1 MVINFDSSSC
11 NFPKLLFSKAC
22 KTANV
27 FVNFKSFKIV
37 VAKAEFH
44 ARIYGQ
50 EYPNFTMCR
59 AVGQGRAK
67 ADYMYMVI
75 KLDRS
80 VCVSVA
86 HM

>member
-1 MVINFDSSSC
+1 
-11 NFPKLLFSKAC
+11 
-22 KTANV
+22 
-27 FVNFKSFKIV
+27 
-37 VAKAEFH
+37 
-44 ARIYGQ
+44 
-50 EYPNFTMCR
+50 MCR

-86 HM
+86 HHTGQMRPIIQLERAAFWAIWGDSGYYGDPQTMRKSSF